1 MEFKNGKISLTI
13 TNKILNS
20 SRVYNSSMLINNLRS
35 ALEVI
40 EQKVAMID
48 VADLKIT
55 TERTDTGDVKFNIT
69 VNAMRLI
76 PNVDDYYEDD
86 DECDEE

>member
-13 TNKILNS
+13 TNRILKS

-40 EQKVAMID
+40 ESKVAMID
-48 VADLKIT
+48 VSDLKIT
-55 TERTDTGDVKFNIT
+55 TQRTEDGDVKFNIT

-86 DECDEE
+86 DEDDEE